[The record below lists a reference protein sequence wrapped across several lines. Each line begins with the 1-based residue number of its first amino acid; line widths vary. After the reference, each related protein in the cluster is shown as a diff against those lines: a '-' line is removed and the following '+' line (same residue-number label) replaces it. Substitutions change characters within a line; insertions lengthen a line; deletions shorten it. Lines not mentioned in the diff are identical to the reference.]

1 MGCPVTTVGGVNGR
15 WERIWVV
22 LTVGY
27 AFVRIALADRFFSE
41 YGLSVWWFAA
51 VELSSSALF
60 GVSSARFVKSVVTVT
75 GTHRIPW
82 AFATLVGFTAPDA
95 FVFWSTRRLPHS
107 LLAAFAGFVGVSV
120 ITSVISVRRRISKG
134 KSLPP
139 GSSPSSASGAKS
151 THVVSSTSD

>member
-1 MGCPVTTVGGVNGR
+1 MGCWVSTVGPVNGR
-15 WERIWVV
+15 WEKIWVV

-60 GVSSARFVKSVVTVT
+60 GVSSARFVKSVVTDAVKN
-75 GTHRIPW
+75 RIPW
-82 AFATLVGFTAPDA
+82 AFGTLVGFTAPDA

-107 LLAAFAGFVGVSV
+107 LLAAFAAFVTVSV
-120 ITSVISVRRRISKG
+120 ITSVVSVRRRIARG
-134 KSLPP
+134 KTQPAPP
-139 GSSPSSASGAKS
+139 APSTPKSAHPVSSPG
-151 THVVSSTSD
+151 D